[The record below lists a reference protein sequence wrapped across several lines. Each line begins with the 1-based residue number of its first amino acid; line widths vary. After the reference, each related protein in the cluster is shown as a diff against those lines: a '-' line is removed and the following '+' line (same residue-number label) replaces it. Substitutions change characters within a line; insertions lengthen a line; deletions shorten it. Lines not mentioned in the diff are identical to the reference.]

1 MTPVWKNILQL
12 MLLGECAASVAK
24 TFLESDVAV
33 IDIKQPEPVAAGI
46 RQAVQPQVNFQGSK
60 GNINL
65 ETLFPLKDKV
75 VIVMGAT
82 GTGLD
87 IATNKVTEEE
97 CKGIP
102 HHLLGVVE
110 PGSNF
115 TAKDFRIHAAKAVES
130 IVSRDRLPIIAG
142 KRYDCCFL
150 WVDVSLPVLYSFV
163 SERVD
168 EVKEF

>member
-1 MTPVWKNILQL
+1 MISPPEIVN
-12 MLLGECAASVAK
+12 
-24 TFLESDVAV
+24 SDK
-33 IDIKQPEPVAAGI
+33 I
-46 RQAVQPQVNFQGSK
+46 QVFK
-60 GNINL
+60 
-65 ETLFPLKDKV
+65 
-75 VIVMGAT
+75 
-82 GTGLD
+82 GLD

-115 TAKDFRIHAAKAVES
+115 TATDFRIHAAKAVES

-168 EVKEF
+168 RLVEMGLVDEVKEF